1 MKKTEAVRVL
11 ADAPRGRASLS
22 RNLSKTAA
30 VLLLGLLCLTGAR
43 AQTDAGGVALFDED
57 WRFRRGGAQGA
68 EAADFDD
75 SGWRRLDLPHD
86 WSIEDLPGKGTPFDP
101 AAISQVQGGYTV
113 GGTGWYRKTFEVP
126 EAQRGRRVRIQFDGV
141 YMNAEVWLNG
151 KRVGEHPYGY
161 TSFWFDLTDK
171 VNFGGRNVLA
181 VKVKNEGEN
190 SRWYSGSGIYRHV
203 WLKTLDPLHVAQWG
217 TYITTPEVDASRAKV
232 IMKTTVQ
239 NEGDSA
245 ARVRV
250 VTRLLDSS
258 GAEAA
263 RAEDGGG
270 VEAKGSREF
279 EQDAAIRSPAL
290 WSPDS
295 PALYTA
301 VTEVYRD
308 GRLTDRAETRF
319 GVRSI
324 AFDVKNG
331 FRLNGQ
337 TLKLKGG
344 CLHHDNG
351 PLGARA
357 YDRAEE
363 RRVELLKAAGYNAL
377 RMSHNPPSPAFLD
390 ACNRLGMLVIDE
402 AFDTWREGKNPHDYN
417 LFFDEWWQRDIESM
431 IERDRNHPSIIMWST
446 GNEIPNRHRPE
457 VARLSKTLAEYVR
470 KLEPTRPVTSAV
482 NELRE
487 DKDPYFATL
496 DIAGYN
502 YAAGGDHLK
511 KSLYETDHARVPERI
526 MVGAESYPLEAFDAW
541 MNVLDNS
548 YVIGDF
554 VWTAFDYIG
563 EASIGWRGY
572 WQESNFYPW
581 NLAYSGD
588 IDVCG
593 WKRPQSFYRDALWKE
608 NQLSLFVRAPRPTFE
623 PNPKRQSW
631 SKWHWHDVLA
641 DWNWKGYEGKPLD
654 VDVYSSCEEVELLLN
669 GKSLG
674 RKPTNRSTE
683 FKATWSVP
691 YQPGTLKAVGFVT
704 PPRTAAAAAEL
715 RTAAEPTR
723 IKLTADRPRVRSDGQ
738 DLSYVTVEL
747 VDARGVR
754 HPRAENLVKFNVEGP
769 GTIVGVGNANPV
781 STESYQQ
788 PQRKAWQGRAL
799 VVVKAGRQTGRI
811 TLRAT
816 AQGLPP
822 ASLFIEA
829 GGQ

>member
-1 MKKTEAVRVL
+1 MKKTGALRL
-11 ADAPRGRASLS
+11 
-22 RNLSKTAA
+22 LSKAA
-30 VLLLGLLCLTGAR
+30 SVALLVLLALTCAR
-43 AQTDAGGVALFDED
+43 AQGDDGRVVLFDED
-57 WRFRRGGAQGA
+57 WRFWRGGAQGA
-68 EAADFDD
+68 EGPDFDD
-75 SGWRRLDLPHD
+75 SKWRRLDLPHD
-86 WSIEDLPGKGTPFDP
+86 WSIEDLPGRGMPFDP
-101 AAISQVQGGYTV
+101 AAISQVSGGFTL
-113 GGTGWYRKTFEVP
+113 GGTGWYRKTFDVP
-126 EAQRGRRVRIQFDGV
+126 ASNKGKRVVIQFDGV

-151 KRVGEHPYGY
+151 RRAGAHPYGY
-161 TSFWFDLTDK
+161 TSFWFDVTGM

-217 TYITTPEVDASRAKV
+217 TYVTTPEVSTSSAKV
-232 IMKTTVQ
+232 NLKTRVQ
-239 NEGDSA
+239 NESDAA
-245 ARVRV
+245 ARVRLL
-250 VTRLLDSS
+250 TRILDPS
-258 GAEAA
+258 GAEVA
-263 RAEDGGG
+263 RDEDDENVG
-270 VEAKGSREF
+270 AKGWHEF
-279 EQDAAIRSPAL
+279 EQDATLKQPAL
-290 WSPDS
+290 WSPET

-301 VTEVYRD
+301 VSEVYRD
-308 GRLTDRAETRF
+308 NQLADRVETRF

-324 AFDVKNG
+324 SFDVTHG
-331 FRLNGQ
+331 FRLNGR

-363 RRVELLKAAGYNAL
+363 RRVELLKAAGFNAL

-390 ACNRLGMLVIDE
+390 ACDRLGMLVIDE
-402 AFDTWREGKNPHDYN
+402 AFDTWSEGKNPHDYH
-417 LFFDEWWQRDIESM
+417 LFFDDWWRRDILSM

-457 VARLSKTLAEYVR
+457 VAQLSKTLAEYVR

-496 DIAGYN
+496 DISGYN

-511 KSLYETDHARVPERI
+511 KSLYALDHARVPERI
-526 MVGAESYPLEAFDAW
+526 MYGAESYPLEAFDAW
-541 MNVLDNS
+541 MNVVDHS
-548 YVIGDF
+548 YVVGDF

-581 NLAYSGD
+581 NLAYCGD
-588 IDVCG
+588 IDICG

-608 NQLSLFVRAPRPTFE
+608 NQLSLFVRPPRPSFE

-631 SKWHWHDVLA
+631 SKWHWHDVVA
-641 DWNWKGYEGKPLD
+641 DWNWKGHEGRPLD
-654 VDVYSSCEEVELLLN
+654 VDVYSSCEEVELFLN

-674 RKPTNRSTE
+674 RRATNRSTE

-691 YQPGTLKAVGFVT
+691 YQPGVLKAVGYGET
-704 PPRTAAAAAEL
+704 QRTAAATAEL
-715 RTAAEPTR
+715 RTADVPAR
-723 IKLTADRPRVRSDGQ
+723 IRLSADRARVRADGQ
-738 DLSYVTVEL
+738 DLVYVTVEL

-754 HPRAENLVKFNVEGP
+754 HPKAESLVRFGVEGP
-769 GTIVGVGNANPV
+769 GSIVGVGNANPV

-799 VVVKAGRQTGRI
+799 VVVKAGKQPGRI

-822 ASLFIEA
+822 ASVVIEA